1 MNELSDMSSSVT
13 GKRYRGWWDVEKCL
27 NPSLDLNY
35 KQLLDQH
42 KHKRHENNSSCLSQ
56 NRIFG
61 NSFKAGLYAD
71 PHTMRHREGMY
82 ASLDKARKQ
91 DGTAMTLLQT
101 SEAMMN
107 CSPPTPKNKIFEM
120 QKIYYSNININV

>member
-1 MNELSDMSSSVT
+1 MNELSDVSSSVT
-13 GKRYRGWWDVEKCL
+13 GKRYRGWRDVEKCL
-27 NPSLDLNY
+27 NLSLDLNY

-42 KHKRHENNSSCLSQ
+42 KQKRYENNSSCLSK

-61 NSFKAGLYAD
+61 SGFKAGLYSNQ
-71 PHTMRHREGMY
+71 HTMRHREAMY
-82 ASLDKARKQ
+82 ASLDKARRQ

-101 SEAMMN
+101 SDAVMN